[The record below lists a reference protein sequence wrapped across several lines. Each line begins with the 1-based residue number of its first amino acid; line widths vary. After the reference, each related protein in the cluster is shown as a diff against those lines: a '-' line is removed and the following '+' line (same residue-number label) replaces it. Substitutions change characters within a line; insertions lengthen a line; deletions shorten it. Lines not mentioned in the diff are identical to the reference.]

1 MNRYE
6 PALPRATLGMTAV
19 AMATITMVV
28 LVALPAKLESVSD
41 DRQVLAAVKIALG
54 SVRRAAI

>member
-6 PALPRATLGMTAV
+6 PCLPHAKLALTAV
-19 AMATITMVV
+19 AMAVITMAT

-41 DRQVLAAVKIALG
+41 DRQVLAAVKIALA